1 MTDELDIT
9 KLEGV
14 PVLVVGLGKSGR
26 AAARFLAERGAKVTA
41 NDSRSSVDGAEALES
56 VGVTLALGG
65 HDEELFTGASL
76 IVLSPGV
83 PPLPELDAAE
93 AAGVPIWSEVE
104 LAGRFLNGTLVA
116 ITGTNG
122 KSTVTS
128 WVAAMGE
135 AAGIPTF
142 AGGNLG
148 TPLIDAVG
156 TEAGERGL
164 IVAEVSSFQLERVD
178 RFRPKVAVLLNI
190 SEDHLDRY
198 ESYAGYVAAKGNI
211 FIAQGADDFAVVPSD
226 DELCLGLA
234 KAGAASV
241 HTFGGDEG
249 ELRIESATLRDH
261 ASGLEV
267 PVDALA
273 LVGGPNELNACAA
286 ALTARLAG
294 IDIDAI
300 RAALVSFDG
309 LSHRMEYVGAVRG
322 VAFYD
327 DSKATNVGA
336 TVAAIRGFA
345 DGPGKVVLIA
355 GGRDKGGSYAPLRE
369 ALAETG
375 RAAVLIGEAAAT
387 IEEALGDALP
397 VHRRETM
404 GEAVATA
411 LELAAK
417 GDTVLLAPACSSF
430 DMYGSYAERGDDFQR
445 AAREHGAVR

>member
-1 MTDELDIT
+1 MTEALDIAT
-9 KLEGV
+9 LDGV

-26 AAARFLAERGAKVTA
+26 AAARFLAERGATVTA
-41 NDSRSSVDGAEALES
+41 NDSRQAVDGAEALEAA
-56 VGVTLALGG
+56 GVTLALGG
-65 HDEELFTGASL
+65 HDEALFTGASL

-93 AAGVPIWSEVE
+93 RAGVPIWSEVE
-104 LAGRFLNGTLVA
+104 LASRFLKGTLVA

-148 TPLIDAVG
+148 TPLLEAVG

-164 IVAEVSSFQLERVD
+164 VVAEVSSFQLERVD
-178 RFRPKVAVLLNI
+178 RFRPKVAVLLNV

-198 ESYAGYVAAKGNI
+198 ESYAAYVAAKGHI
-211 FIAQGADDFAVVPSD
+211 FLAQGADDFAVVPAG
-226 DELCLGLA
+226 DEVCLGLA
-234 KAGAASV
+234 KAGGAAV
-241 HTFGGDEG
+241 HTFGPGG
-249 ELRIESATLRDH
+249 ELRIENGTVRDEE
-261 ASGLEV
+261 SDLEV

-294 IDIDAI
+294 IGTDAI

-309 LSHRMEYVGAVRG
+309 LAHRMERVGATRG
-322 VAFYD
+322 VTFYD

-336 TVAAIRGFA
+336 AVAAMRGFE
-345 DGPGKVVLIA
+345 DGPAKVVLIA
-355 GGRDKGGSYAPLRE
+355 GGRDKGGSYEPLRE
-369 ALAETG
+369 ALARTG
-375 RAAVLIGEAAAT
+375 RGAVLIGEAART
-387 IEEALGDALP
+387 IEGALGDVVP
-397 VHRRETM
+397 VERRETM
-404 GEAVATA
+404 SEAVTA
-411 LELAAK
+411 AFELAEE
-417 GDTVLLAPACSSF
+417 GDAVLLAPACSSF

-445 AAREHGAVR
+445 AARELGAVR

>member
-1 MTDELDIT
+1 MTDPIDIAKLD
-9 KLEGV
+9 GV

-41 NDSRSSVDGAEALES
+41 NDSRPSVEGGEALEAA
-56 VGVTLALGG
+56 GVTLALGG
-65 HDEELFTGASL
+65 HDEARFTGASL

-83 PPLPELDAAE
+83 PPLAELDAAE

-104 LAGRFLNGTLVA
+104 LASRFLKGTLVA
-116 ITGTNG
+116 VTGTNG

-128 WVAAMGE
+128 WIAAMGE

-148 TPLIDAVG
+148 TPLVEAVG

-164 IVAEVSSFQLERVD
+164 VVAEVSSFQLERVD
-178 RFRPKVAVLLNI
+178 RFRPKVAVLLNV

-198 ESYAGYVAAKGNI
+198 ESYADYVAAKGRI
-211 FIAQGADDFAVVPSD
+211 FIAQGADDHAVVPMD
-226 DELCLGLA
+226 DEVCLGLA
-234 KAGAASV
+234 KAGAAAV
-241 HTFGGDEG
+241 HTFGPGG
-249 ELRIESATLRDH
+249 ELRIEKGTVRDH

-286 ALTARLAG
+286 ALAARLAG
-294 IDIDAI
+294 VDTDAI

-309 LSHRMEYVGAVRG
+309 LSHRMERVGALRG
-322 VAFYD
+322 VTFYD

-369 ALAETG
+369 ALAESG

-387 IEEALGDALP
+387 IEEALGDAVP
-397 VHRRETM
+397 VARRETM
-404 GEAVATA
+404 AEAVTTA
-411 LELAAK
+411 LEHAQV
-417 GDTVLLAPACSSF
+417 GDAVLLAPACSSF

-445 AAREHGAVR
+445 AVREHGAVR

>member
-1 MTDELDIT
+1 MTDALDIG

-26 AAARFLAERGAKVTA
+26 AAARFLAERGAAVTA
-41 NDSRSSVDGAEALES
+41 NDSRPSIDGAEALES
-56 VGVTLALGG
+56 AGVTLALGG
-65 HDEELFTGASL
+65 HDEALFTGASL

-83 PPLPELDAAE
+83 PPLPQLDAAE

-104 LAGRFLNGTLVA
+104 LASRFLNGTLVA

-135 AAGIPTF
+135 AAAIPTF

-164 IVAEVSSFQLERVD
+164 VVAEVSSFQLERVD
-178 RFRPKVAVLLNI
+178 RFRPKVAVLLNV

-198 ESYAGYVAAKGNI
+198 ESYAGYVAAKGNV
-211 FIAQGADDFAVVPSD
+211 FIAQGAEDFAVVPAG
-226 DELCLGLA
+226 DEVCLGLA

-241 HTFGGDEG
+241 HTFGPDG
-249 ELRIESATLRDH
+249 ELRIESGTLRDH

-286 ALTARLAG
+286 ALTARLSG
-294 IDIDAI
+294 IGIDAI

-309 LSHRMEYVGAVRG
+309 LSHRMEHVGAARG

-336 TVAAIRGFA
+336 SVAAIRGFA

-355 GGRDKGGSYAPLRE
+355 GGRDKGGSYAPLRA

-375 RAAVLIGEAAAT
+375 RAAVLLGEAAST
-387 IEEALGDALP
+387 IEDALGDSVP
-397 VHRRETM
+397 VSRCESM
-404 GEAVATA
+404 SEAVSTA
-411 LELAAK
+411 LELAEK
-417 GDTVLLAPACSSF
+417 GDAVLLAPACSSF

-445 AAREHGAVR
+445 AARELGAVR